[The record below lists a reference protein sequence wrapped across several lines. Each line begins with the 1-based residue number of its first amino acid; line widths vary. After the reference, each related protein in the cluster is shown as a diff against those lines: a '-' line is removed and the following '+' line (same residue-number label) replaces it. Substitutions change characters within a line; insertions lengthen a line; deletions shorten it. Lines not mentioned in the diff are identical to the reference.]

1 GERGGG
7 LGGSQYV
14 GVAPNARLIG
24 LKVLNS
30 QGRGTTDNVVRA
42 IEFAVANK
50 ALLGIDVL
58 NLSLGHPIFEPAA
71 TDPLVQAVE
80 HASRAGIVVVVSV
93 GNFGLSAT
101 TGQSGYAGVASPG
114 NAPS

>member
-30 QGRGTTDNVVRA
+30 QGRGTTDDVVRA
-42 IEFAVANK
+42 IEFAVTNK
-50 ALLGIDVL
+50 AVLGIDVL

-71 TDPLVQAVE
+71 TDPLGQAVE
-80 HASRAGIVVVVSV
+80 HATRAGIAVVVSA
-93 GNFGLSAT
+93 GNFGMSST
-101 TGQSGYAGVASPG
+101 SGQTGYAGIASP
-114 NAPS
+114 